1 MVSNR
6 LHFSS
11 AAGRVETHWE
21 EHVNWAACLG
31 VSNYCVSVYV
41 FVCVCVFRSSVV
53 GGASERSLK
62 ESVCVSVSVC
72 VCVFVCVC
80 VQAGQCKRSS
90 MSAGVGVIHI
100 ADFYTVSSASGDYPL
115 VSIPQRGAPTGECT
129 FVNGDFPL
137 GGVHLLRFTST
148 GPTRKQF
155 YEHGLRIVCAWFVH
169 CFPRSCA
176 HPPEMGS
183 TWGHLGVRW
192 GQLGAILKFVG
203 ANLRPSWGLS
213 GPSRCQLVPC
223 GKSI

>member
-1 MVSNR
+1 M
-6 LHFSS
+6 
-11 AAGRVETHWE
+11 
-21 EHVNWAACLG
+21 
-31 VSNYCVSVYV
+31 
-41 FVCVCVFRSSVV
+41 
-53 GGASERSLK
+53 
-62 ESVCVSVSVC
+62 C

-115 VSIPQRGAPTGECT
+115 VSIPQWGAPTGECT
-129 FVNGDFPL
+129 LVNGDFPL

>member
-1 MVSNR
+1 MR
-6 LHFSS
+6 LEGSKPT
-11 AAGRVETHWE
+11 GRTTSIGP
-21 EHVNWAACLG
+21 HVWACPII
-31 VSNYCVSVYV
+31 VCVSV
-41 FVCVCVFRSSVV
+41 FVCVFRSSVV

-62 ESVCVSVSVC
+62 ESVCV
-72 VCVFVCVC
+72 
-80 VQAGQCKRSS
+80 QAGQCKRSY
-90 MSAGVGVIHI
+90 MSAGAGVIHI

-115 VSIPQRGAPTGECT
+115 VSIPQWGAPTGECT